1 MEAELAGLTQ
11 SEVTTRIQEGKTNAG
26 AETPSRTVADILRAN
41 AFNSATTVLLS
52 LGVVLTLMGRMRDG
66 LINVG
71 FIVAIVAIVA
81 VGSFQEIRAKR
92 RLDEIVILSTPTVTV
107 R

>member
-41 AFNSATTVLLS
+41 AFNSVTTVLLS

-71 FIVAIVAIVA
+71 FIVAIVA